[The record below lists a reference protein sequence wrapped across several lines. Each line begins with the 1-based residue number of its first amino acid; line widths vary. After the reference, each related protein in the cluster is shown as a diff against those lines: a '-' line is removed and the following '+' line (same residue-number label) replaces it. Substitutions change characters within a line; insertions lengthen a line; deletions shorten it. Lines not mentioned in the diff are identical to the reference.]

1 VRITTIGAASATA
14 ALMLVGLNAF
24 SQSKALST
32 VSISETDAKPLLLER
47 NEGELRIRRIHV
59 ERSPTASSQFTLKVN
74 GSQHL
79 RSGYGGSCSGGDPT
93 EA

>member
-1 VRITTIGAASATA
+1 MRTTIRGASAVA

-32 VSISETDAKPLLLER
+32 APIFETDAKPLLLER
-47 NEGELRIRRIHV
+47 NEGELRTRRIHV
-59 ERSPTASSQFTLKVN
+59 DKSP
-74 GSQHL
+74 
-79 RSGYGGSCSGGDPT
+79 